1 MDTYLDNNEI
11 KKRFSWVGFC
21 YFIFILDEI
30 GSAFILGYTFKALGI
45 TKLNNS
51 WLTYVVGLAPI
62 WAFGFP
68 VCYLL
73 LRKVPDAR
81 PADASIKPKYLVQFY
96 FMLTFMMIGGSIFSN
111 IIASILKKTV
121 GIIITND
128 TIDLIQKQ
136 QILPSILFTVLL
148 GPFLEELAFRKVL
161 LDRLSCYSKKYA
173 ILLSGIMFGLIH
185 TNLHQFFY
193 AALIGFVFAY
203 IYTITG
209 KLRYSVILHSTVN
222 FIHGILPMIIIKNLD
237 MAKIQSLSGK
247 DTSDPAVMQE
257 MMKLYADPFFILL
270 LVYYLVL
277 FGFIIAGIILFIIN
291 HKKIKVNDTQSPLQ
305 PPEAAKTAFLNIGT
319 ILFFIISIGYSIYEI
334 TKMN

>member
-1 MDTYLDNNEI
+1 
-11 KKRFSWVGFC
+11 
-21 YFIFILDEI
+21 
-30 GSAFILGYTFKALGI
+30 
-45 TKLNNS
+45 
-51 WLTYVVGLAPI
+51 
-62 WAFGFP
+62 
-68 VCYLL
+68 
-73 LRKVPDAR
+73 
-81 PADASIKPKYLVQFY
+81 
-96 FMLTFMMIGGSIFSN
+96 
-111 IIASILKKTV
+111 
-121 GIIITND
+121 
-128 TIDLIQKQ
+128 
-136 QILPSILFTVLL
+136 
-148 GPFLEELAFRKVL
+148 
-161 LDRLSCYSKKYA
+161 
-173 ILLSGIMFGLIH
+173 MFGLIH

-257 MMKLYADPFFILL
+257 MMKLYSDPFFILL

-305 PPEAAKTAFLNIGT
+305 PPEAAKTAFLNVGM
-319 ILFFIISIGYSIYEI
+319 ILFFIISVGYSIYEI
-334 TKMN
+334 IKMN